1 MKKIKNTT
9 VTSPFAM
16 LTAMLVCMLLFMV
29 SGCAREKTPKVPAE
43 VSHYGVLR
51 EIMMEQ
57 KIEANADL
65 ADLRDLPDL
74 YALGALEGLAG
85 EILILDS
92 QPFNGIASQGELS
105 FDKTFDRKA
114 TLLVSAQV
122 PAWQELSLQLES
134 VDLAQL
140 QTIVRDAAKQLSI
153 STEEAV
159 PFMIKGELKQV
170 DWHVINAAEAEAQN
184 HDAYK
189 KAGLQGESRDIKAE
203 LLGFYSEKH
212 EGVFTHHGSYLHIH
226 FMNADETEMGHVDEL
241 MIDGK
246 VVLLFPETKRP

>member
-1 MKKIKNTT
+1 MASD
-9 VTSPFAM
+9 VG
-16 LTAMLVCMLLFMV
+16 LYTAMLACMLLIAV
-29 SGCAREKTPKVPAE
+29 SSCTGKKAPEVPVE

-57 KIEANADL
+57 KLEANADL
-65 ADLRDLPDL
+65 GDLRDTPNL

-92 QPFNGIASQGELS
+92 QPLNGLASKGELS

-122 PAWQELSLQLES
+122 PAWQELSLQLEP
-134 VDLAQL
+134 VNLAEL
-140 QTIVRDAAKQLSI
+140 QTIVKDAAKQLSI
-153 STEEAV
+153 DTEEAF
-159 PFMIKGELKQV
+159 PFMIKGSLKQV
-170 DWHVINAAEAEAQN
+170 DWHVINAAEAEIQN

-189 KAGLQGESRDIKAE
+189 KAGLQGESQEIKGE

-212 EGVFTHHGSYLHIH
+212 EGVFTHHGSYLHMH
-226 FMNADETEMGHVDEL
+226 FVNADETEMGHVDEL
-241 MIDGK
+241 MIEGEI
-246 VVLLFPETKRP
+246 VLLFPETKRP